1 MQKSVIQSLTN
12 WLNVNSDDVSFYCK
26 FMKLIFTFV
35 VLLLYDLL
43 TIMHKQNIQESNLQE
58 IKLWICAIASVKHQF
73 LNFLVPINKAV
84 YLNANSI
91 QPSFMFMYICRSTSD
106 FRIHFLHKKLS
117 LSYPHFPS
125 SHLVILAGDCSRMV
139 NNEWH

>member
-1 MQKSVIQSLTN
+1 MKVVQKSVIQSLTN

-58 IKLWICAIASVKHQF
+58 IKL
-73 LNFLVPINKAV
+73 
-84 YLNANSI
+84 
-91 QPSFMFMYICRSTSD
+91 
-106 FRIHFLHKKLS
+106 
-117 LSYPHFPS
+117 
-125 SHLVILAGDCSRMV
+125 
-139 NNEWH
+139 